1 MPLYNE
7 EHQIRLKAFEWLE
20 EQTQLHGEVLSR
32 DLLAKGFVFR
42 NTRIHM
48 LGAQGIWKPRV
59 FERIPL
65 SITTVPN
72 GPYADHFDYDENVV
86 YSYRGSDPNHPDNV
100 GLRLA
105 SKENTPLIYFFGV
118 EKGRYL
124 PFWPVY
130 VTYDD
135 PQRLRCHVDISARF
149 IQTFRGAMT
158 TEVENVEDVEP
169 SLIRKYAVQM
179 SKVRLHQTAFRERVI
194 SAYRCSCAMCNLKH
208 RELLDAAHITP
219 DKDETGEPVI
229 SNGLSLCKIH
239 HTAYD
244 KHILGI
250 SPDYNIHVRRDILR
264 EIDGPML
271 RHGLQDLH
279 GHKLQYLPAR
289 KVHQP
294 DRDRLQ
300 QRFECF
306 LNAG

>member
-1 MPLYNE
+1 MSLFNE

-20 EQTQLHGEVLSR
+20 KQTQLLGDVLPR
-32 DLLAKGFVFR
+32 DLLAKGFEFQ
-42 NTRIHM
+42 NIRIHL

-59 FERIPL
+59 FEQIPL

-72 GPYADHFDYDENVV
+72 GPYADHFDYVENVI
-86 YSYRGSDPNHPDNV
+86 YSYRGSDPHHPDNV

-130 VTYDD
+130 VSHDE

-149 IQTFRGAMT
+149 LQSFQSFMPSKS
-158 TEVENVEDVEP
+158 EDVEP
-169 SLIRKYAVQM
+169 DLIRKYAVQM

-194 SAYRCSCAMCNLKH
+194 GAYRCSCAICYLKH
-208 RELLDAAHITP
+208 RELLDAAHITS
-219 DKDETGEPVI
+219 DKNETGEPII

-244 KHILGI
+244 KNILGI
-250 SPDYNIHVRRDILR
+250 SPDYNIHVREDILR

-271 RHGLQDLH
+271 RHGLQEMH
-279 GHKLQYLPAR
+279 GHKLEHLPA
-289 KVHQP
+289 KQVHRP

-300 QRFECF
+300 QRFEHF